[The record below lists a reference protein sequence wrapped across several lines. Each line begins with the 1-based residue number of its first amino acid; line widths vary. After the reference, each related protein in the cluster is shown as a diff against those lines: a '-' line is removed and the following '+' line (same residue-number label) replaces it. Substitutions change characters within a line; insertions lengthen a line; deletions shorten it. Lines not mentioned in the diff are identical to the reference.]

1 MLKKIKNFINKY
13 NAKYLT
19 EDINEKF
26 MYLFFGGLTT
36 LVNIVTYRIGT
47 SFFGI
52 DYITSSIIAWI
63 ASVIFAFLTNKYF
76 VFKSKNDNLISI
88 IKEIFSF
95 FIFRV
100 LSLLLDLGTMF
111 LFVGIVKIND
121 LYAKI
126 IANVLVVL
134 ANYFASKLIIFKN
147 NLIGSEINEKAR

>member
-63 ASVIFAFLTNKYF
+63 VSVIFAFLTNKYF